1 MKTKIYILLLSL
13 LSLTSCNNWLNVT
26 PQGQIE
32 ASDLLTNEKGYNSAL
47 GGIYYIL
54 SSSNMYGRNLTY
66 GMMDMLAQYWDI
78 SNNLNHQYYKL
89 SQYDYK
95 DANSVSTFNT
105 IWKQYYTA
113 ITQCN
118 QILASLEENRQSIHN
133 AELIEGE
140 TLALRAFAHMEL
152 FRLFGPVIHTSA
164 DLDKIAIA
172 YRTEF
177 NVTAQKFE
185 SGKSVLTKA
194 KTDFLK
200 ALDLLKNDPIIENGR
215 KGDGNSSL
223 LNYQDIL
230 NYRGARM
237 NYYAILGM
245 LARLEQLMQN
255 QDQAYIYAKRIIDEN
270 KTTGVITLID
280 KSNIEAGNE
289 AFKDLNYSCEML
301 FSLYTNNL
309 YDLTNETFYMDGGT
323 YSASSSFTINS
334 NLYTTFLNQLYGRQ
348 PDGSGS
354 DNRLKYWFEA
364 NTYSNYDLTKLRKAR
379 AGVNMSAPYNSEVP
393 LLRLSEI
400 YYMACEAQIG
410 KDNDLALN
418 YLNDI
423 RETRNLPRLNGPL
436 SDEELTEFLIRE
448 QRKDFIG
455 EGRMFP
461 LYKRLFTTIYV
472 KEGLSIAP
480 SDDKFVFPIP
490 DDEYE
495 YSPNEKSKQ

>member
-13 LSLTSCNNWLNVT
+13 LSLNSCNNWLEVT

-47 GGIYYIL
+47 GGIYYML
-54 SSSNMYGRNLTY
+54 SSSGMYGQNLTY
-66 GMMDMLAQYWDI
+66 GMMDILAQYWDI

-95 DANSVSTFNT
+95 DATSVGSFNS
-105 IWKQYYTA
+105 IWKQYYSIIA
-113 ITQCN
+113 QCN
-118 QILASLEENRQSIHN
+118 QILSSLEKNKPSIQN

-140 TLALRAFAHMEL
+140 ALALRAFAHMEL
-152 FRLFGPVIHTSA
+152 FRLFGPVIHNDA

-185 SGKSVLTKA
+185 SGRSILTKV
-194 KTDFLK
+194 KNDFLK
-200 ALDLLKNDPIIENGR
+200 ALGLLQNDPIIANGR
-215 KGDGNSSL
+215 RGDGNSSL
-223 LNYQDIL
+223 LDYQDIL

-245 LARLEQLMQN
+245 LARLEQLMLN
-255 QDQAYIYAKRIIDEN
+255 QDQAYTYAKQIIDEN
-270 KTTGVITLID
+270 TTTGVIKLID
-280 KSNIEAGNE
+280 KSNIETGND

-309 YDLTNETFYMDGGT
+309 YDLTNATFYMDGGT
-323 YSASSSFTINS
+323 FSSNSSLIINS

-364 NTYSNYDLTKLRKAR
+364 NDKSNYDLTKLRKAR
-379 AGVNMSAPYNSEVP
+379 AGINMAPPYYPEVP
-393 LLRLSEI
+393 ILRLSEI
-400 YYMACEAQIG
+400 YYIASEAQIG
-410 KDNDLALN
+410 KNNDLALS
-418 YLNDI
+418 YLNDV
-423 RETRNLPRLNGPL
+423 RETRNLTRLNGPL
-436 SDEELTEFLIRE
+436 SNEELAEYLIRE

-461 LYKRLFTTIYV
+461 LYKRLFTSIYV

-480 SDDKFVFPIP
+480 TDDKFVFPIP
-490 DDEYE
+490 DAEFE